1 MSRAKGQAMVYIA
14 VMLPV
19 MLLFVGFAVDIGLFF
34 GAQNRL
40 DQAAQAAALA
50 GAGQIVPSATTTGVT
65 QLPPIPPPYSGQ
77 SDSVDNAV
85 MVALQLQYADAVA
98 VTECPGSPAA
108 TALPCAPPTSP
119 GQVYYFLVQQPGQ
132 VVVYVWT
139 SSSNPFAGLS
149 LGSSVEVF
157 HGSASATP
165 VGA

>member
-19 MLLFVGFAVDIGLFF
+19 MLIFVGFAVDIGLFF
-34 GAQNRL
+34 GAQNHL

-50 GAGQIVPSATTTGVT
+50 GAAQIVPGQSAANPT

-85 MVALQLQYADAVA
+85 MVALQLQYANAA
-98 VTECPGSPAA
+98 TVTECPGSPAV
-108 TALPCAPPTSP
+108 TALPCAPPTTAA
-119 GQVYYFLVQQPGQ
+119 QVYYFLVQQPGQ
-132 VVVYVWT
+132 VVVYVW
-139 SSSNPFAGLS
+139 SSTSNPFAGLS

-157 HGSASATP
+157 HGSALAIPT
-165 VGA
+165 A